1 MSDKVKRTAT
11 QIAVAM
17 SEKRSALNE
26 ALKGPKD
33 GESAEDHGERRDSLV
48 NELAELEPEYRA
60 ALVLDAT
67 APPVET
73 RQTETVSA
81 EERER
86 RELRGKV
93 SLSKYVG
100 AAIEQRA
107 SDGPEAEYN
116 AAAGL
121 AANAFPLELLAPAIE
136 ERATTDTEAGAS
148 QATWLDRLFA
158 NTAAMSLGISFQS
171 VAPGVSAHPVTTAG
185 AAAAQR
191 GRAEAAADAAWTVG
205 VTEIKPTRNAVR
217 AVFSEEDSYRLPGLE
232 EALRRDL
239 SAALTEGVDRA
250 VFVGDAGANEDVGD
264 ITGLT
269 TAANVTEATL
279 TQANKVKGPN
289 TLAAFTDLV
298 DGIHANGFADLRVV
312 AAVGA
317 WRLWE
322 STIVNAAADNMTLA
336 AFLRAAGLSWRSRGS
351 IENATTNGK
360 FAAFIGR
367 NMGIGGAGVA
377 AVWNAGMLLRDPYS
391 GAAKGEVALTL
402 SHFWGLAFPR
412 PANFSRIKFVA

>member
-1 MSDKVKRTAT
+1 MSERVKRTVT
-11 QIAVAM
+11 QLAVAM

-33 GESAEDHGERRDSLV
+33 GESAEDHAERRDVLV

-60 ALVLDAT
+60 ALVLEAT
-67 APPVET
+67 AKPVET

-93 SLSKYVG
+93 SLSRYVG

-107 SDGPEAEYN
+107 SDGAEAEYN

-121 AANAFPLELLAPAIE
+121 AANAFPLELLAPAVE
-136 ERATTDTEAGAS
+136 ERATTDTDAGTS

-171 VAPGVSAHPVTTAG
+171 VAPGVSSHPVTTAG
-185 AAAAQR
+185 ASAAQR
-191 GRAEAAADAAWTVG
+191 GRTQAAADAAWTVG

-217 AVFSEEDSYRLPGLE
+217 AVFSEEDAYRLPGLE

-239 SAALTEGVDRA
+239 SMALTEGVDRA
-250 VFVGDAGANEDVGD
+250 VFVGDSGANENSAD
-264 ITGLT
+264 ITGLK
-269 TAANVTEATL
+269 TAADVTETTL
-279 TQANKVKGPN
+279 TQANKLKGPK
-289 TLAAFTDLV
+289 TLEAFTDLV
-298 DGIHANGFADLRVV
+298 DGIHANGIGDLRVV
-312 AAVGA
+312 AAIGA

-322 STIVNAAADNMTLA
+322 PTIVNSSADNMTLA

-351 IENATTNGK
+351 IEDATTNGK
-360 FAAFIGR
+360 FGAFIGR
-367 NMGIGGAGVA
+367 SQGIGGAGVA
-377 AVWNAGMLLRDPYS
+377 AVWNSGMLIRDPYS

-412 PANFSRIKFVA
+412 PANFARIKFVS